1 MPGFPNKRL
10 FYFIG
15 LLGIIMVYCSYYM
28 LFMYNYSYDISIK
41 DRHIIKF
48 GTILLVYGIGTWALK
63 KYVAGWMMKIWHF
76 CYILALTLLLL
87 IGIWDW
93 IFWIDSIQ
101 VRNIANSLHEIL
113 ISPILYIAMG
123 IINSRLAK

>member
-1 MPGFPNKRL
+1 
-10 FYFIG
+10 
-15 LLGIIMVYCSYYM
+15 
-28 LFMYNYSYDISIK
+28 
-41 DRHIIKF
+41 
-48 GTILLVYGIGTWALK
+48 
-63 KYVAGWMMKIWHF
+63 MMKIWHF